1 MLDTSTLDS
10 YLGQSIAAICP
21 HGYDS
26 SGDNHCAH
34 FVSHAL
40 QLGFG
45 LTCARMRGSEGGA
58 NLRVHELFPQ
68 CPTTREIL
76 ECPSSGEGLIFV
88 SARANFNG
96 TPTQIANI
104 PRKHVGIILN
114 GRVWHYSNTRHQVT
128 VQTAGEFLFHY
139 PRQQNAL
146 WYGALPLQC
155 RLTSFG
161 TCT

>member
-1 MLDTSTLDS
+1 MLDTSTLDT
-10 YLGQSIAAICP
+10 YAGHSIAQICP

-26 SGDNHCAH
+26 AADNHCAH
-34 FVSHAL
+34 FVAHVL

-45 LTCARMRGSEGGA
+45 LTCAQMRGRAGGA

-68 CPTTREIL
+68 CHNTREIL

-88 SARANFNG
+88 SDRANFRG
-96 TPTQIANI
+96 APTQIANI
-104 PRKHVGIILN
+104 PRKHVGILLRS
-114 GRVWHYSNTRHQVT
+114 RVWHYSNTRHQVI

-146 WYGALPLQC
+146 WYGTLPTQC
-155 RLTSFG
+155 RPTTFG